1 MYGQGIF
8 AYHMWPEV
16 YVGEW
21 VGLDVKWLAVDK
33 QSGEYYTDATHI
45 KLGDSALDVGIFQD
59 MGKAMSEVI
68 GKMKLEVLE
77 YMVDA
82 FPNA

>member
-1 MYGQGIF
+1 
-8 AYHMWPEV
+8 MWPEV

-21 VGLDVKWLAVDK
+21 VGLDAKWLAVDK

-45 KLGDSALDVGIFQD
+45 KLGDSALDVWIFQD
-59 MGKAMSEVI
+59 MGQAMSEVI

-77 YMVDA
+77 YIE
-82 FPNA
+82 NE